1 MSSSSQGQGGGEGTD
16 AAHQE
21 FAQQPHNLDCGVH
34 AGADGAHHT
43 RPQVHL
49 QHGHH
54 AGRRAPDAGG
64 LVEDVP
70 RARRGDAAASRRL
83 RGGGERPGQGLL
95 RDRSP
100 GAAPRCAHGRS
111 GGEVRSEAD
120 PQGGEHRAAG
130 GQRPQAFGPPVHLQA
145 ARDVRG
151 RPLHVP
157 RHGVRRRPR
166 ALRRDRGPR
175 TLGRGLRGA
184 RHAAGVRGVEVLPR
198 AQDHPQGPE
207 AGEHHGAEEDHSMLG
222 HRRQGLRACGQD
234 HRLWPCH
241 HQRRARARPCW
252 LLRDRHLRLHGA
264 RGPAGQERRGGRPLE
279 LRRGDAC
286 AAGRLSPGGRGPDG
300 RRDLRPGKGAIL
312 GPLAA
317 GAGLAPWSPAAR
329 PQRAPDS
336 GRGPLASLGR
346 GELRQQLPAQPGTHG
361 GCPDLLPPEREA
373 AARGA
378 HGARH
383 AAHGRAVGGPE
394 GAVHGHRHRLQ
405 RAHLEGGACQVSGG
419 EGASPGGRGGAELGG
434 VSFQRH
440 RHRRL

>member
-207 AGEHHGAEEDHSMLG
+207 AAEPADDAG
-222 HRRQGLRACGQD
+222 PQGRQGDGLWHRQDDLRVPPVGRSQQVYI
-234 HRLWPCH
+234 L
-241 HQRRARARPCW
+241 RRRP
-252 LLRDRHLRLHGA
+252 LRD
-264 RGPAGQERRGGRPLE
+264 
-279 LRRGDAC
+279 
-286 AAGRLSPGGRGPDG
+286 DG
-300 RRDLRPGKGAIL
+300 RRG
-312 GPLAA
+312 
-317 GAGLAPWSPAAR
+317 
-329 PQRAPDS
+329 
-336 GRGPLASLGR
+336 
-346 GELRQQLPAQPGTHG
+346 QL
-361 GCPDLLPPEREA
+361 E
-373 AARGA
+373 
-378 HGARH
+378 
-383 AAHGRAVGGPE
+383 
-394 GAVHGHRHRLQ
+394 VHG
-405 RAHLEGGACQVSGG
+405 
-419 EGASPGGRGGAELGG
+419 P
-434 VSFQRH
+434 
-440 RHRRL
+440 